1 MNYILSN
8 NEFILEKRISQIS
21 SNIEVS
27 FGFDLIKTTHSEE
40 RSDTSKRNYDDS
52 HKNISNLEMSQFVEY
67 FKKEIAEGI
76 IKGDIVDQTQFV
88 IRSLDLGL
96 SMALIANE
104 QSLTYWK
111 LIIKTVFPESEEHKL
126 KIGFNQ
132 LVYDK

>member
-1 MNYILSN
+1 MNYILSK

-27 FGFDLIKTTHSEE
+27 FGFDLIKTIHSEE

>member
-1 MNYILSN
+1 MNYILSK

-27 FGFDLIKTTHSEE
+27 FGFDIIKTKHSDE
-40 RSDTSKRNYDDS
+40 RSDTSRRNYSDS
-52 HKNISNLEMSQFVEY
+52 NKNISNLEMTQFVEY

-111 LIIKTVFPESEEHKL
+111 LIIKTVFPESIEHKL

>member
-1 MNYILSN
+1 MNYILSK

-27 FGFDLIKTTHSEE
+27 FGFDLIKTIHSEE

-52 HKNISNLEMSQFVEY
+52 YKNISNLEMSQFVEY

-76 IKGDIVDQTQFV
+76 IKGDIENQTQFV

-96 SMALIANE
+96 SMALIADE
-104 QSLTYWK
+104 QSSTYWK
-111 LIIKTVFPESEEHKL
+111 LIIKTVFPESDEHKL

>member
-1 MNYILSN
+1 
-8 NEFILEKRISQIS
+8 
-21 SNIEVS
+21 
-27 FGFDLIKTTHSEE
+27 
-40 RSDTSKRNYDDS
+40 
-52 HKNISNLEMSQFVEY
+52 MSQFVEY

-76 IKGDIVDQTQFV
+76 INGDIVDQTQFV

>member
-1 MNYILSN
+1 MNYILSK

-27 FGFDLIKTTHSEE
+27 FGFDLIKTIHSEE

-52 HKNISNLEMSQFVEY
+52 YKNISNLEMSQFVEY

-76 IKGDIVDQTQFV
+76 INGDIVNQTQFV

>member
-1 MNYILSN
+1 MNYILSK

-52 HKNISNLEMSQFVEY
+52 YKNISNLEMSQFVEY

-76 IKGDIVDQTQFV
+76 INGDIVDQTQFV

>member
-1 MNYILSN
+1 MNYILSK

-27 FGFDLIKTTHSEE
+27 FGFDLIKTIHSEE

-52 HKNISNLEMSQFVEY
+52 YKNISNLEMSQFVEY

-76 IKGDIVDQTQFV
+76 INGDIVDQTQFV

-111 LIIKTVFPESEEHKL
+111 LIIKTVFPESKEHKL

>member
-1 MNYILSN
+1 MNYILSK

-27 FGFDLIKTTHSEE
+27 FGFDLIKTIHSEE

-52 HKNISNLEMSQFVEY
+52 YKNISNLEMSQFVEY

-76 IKGDIVDQTQFV
+76 INGDIIDQTQFV

>member
-52 HKNISNLEMSQFVEY
+52 HKNISNLEMTQFVEY

>member
-1 MNYILSN
+1 MNYILSK

-27 FGFDLIKTTHSEE
+27 FGFDLIKTIHSEE

-52 HKNISNLEMSQFVEY
+52 YKNISNLEMSQFVEY

-76 IKGDIVDQTQFV
+76 INGDIVDQTQFV